1 MNNYYAHSASTG
13 SLLQQPAPPLQ
24 PAPAQ
29 QQGYMVA
36 GANSSMG
43 SGLMNA
49 VLQGFVEGAAQQVG
63 QNLMQSFIGGGGGGG
78 GGGNGDGASGS
89 IFVDVGPSYVIEDS
103 SESQNY

>member
-1 MNNYYAHSASTG
+1 MNNYYAHNASTG
-13 SLLQQPAPPLQ
+13 SLQQQPAPP
-24 PAPAQ
+24 Q
-29 QQGYMVA
+29 QQGYMVS

-63 QNLMQSFIGGGGGGG
+63 QNVMQSFIGGGGGGG
-78 GGGNGDGASGS
+78 NEDGASGS

-103 SESQNY
+103 SESHNY